1 MFRPLRKPRIL
12 AGLLALGLILG
23 HRPADAQTTGAST
36 AGCQTLVQ
44 AAATGLAADMKADD
58 ATIHQP
64 QSVTQFTCLG
74 NFFNGIGLDVIAN
87 GLSISSIAQAAM
99 GKICSA
105 VTTAWDNLQGAAQC
119 GLTVT
124 GFDTNFN
131 LGLGAGSFCPALNF
145 GGDGGALISAGT
157 NTSGSSSWDIP
168 GGTQLP
174 DGYSLD
180 LLGQET
186 GTGMS
191 TITQ

>member
-1 MFRPLRKPRIL
+1 MSRRPCLCIGTL
-12 AGLLALGLILG
+12 AALTLALGVSG
-23 HRPADAQTTGAST
+23 ANAQSTTGST
-36 AGCQTLVQ
+36 AGCEALVQ

-74 NFFNGIGLDVIAN
+74 NFFNGVGLDVIAS
-87 GLSISSIAQAAM
+87 GLNIGSIAQAAM

-105 VTTAWDNLQGAAQC
+105 VTTAWNNLEGAAQC

-145 GGDGGALISAGT
+145 GGGGSSLISAGT
-157 NTSGSSSWDIP
+157 NTTGSSSWDVP

>member
-1 MFRPLRKPRIL
+1 MRSPRFVLRL
-12 AGLLALGLILG
+12 AAAASLALSIPLV
-23 HRPADAQTTGAST
+23 PAQAQSSGSST
-36 AGCQTLVQ
+36 AGCQALVQ

-64 QSVTQFTCLG
+64 ESVTKFTCLG
-74 NFFNGIGLDVIAN
+74 NFFNGVGLDVISNLNIGA
-87 GLSISSIAQAAM
+87 IAQAAM

-105 VTTAWDNLQGAAQC
+105 ISTEWNNLQGAAQC

-145 GGDGGALISAGT
+145 GGSGSSLISAGT
-157 NTSGSSSWDIP
+157 NTTGSSSWDVA

-186 GTGMS
+186 PTGMS
-191 TITQ
+191 TISQ

>member
-1 MFRPLRKPRIL
+1 MRRSRSARRI
-12 AGLLALGLILG
+12 AAISALALAIPL
-23 HRPADAQTTGAST
+23 ASAQAQSSGSST
-36 AGCQTLVQ
+36 AGCQALVQ

-64 QSVTQFTCLG
+64 ESVTKFTCLG
-74 NFFNGIGLDVIAN
+74 NFFNGVGLDVISNLNIA
-87 GLSISSIAQAAM
+87 SIAQAAM

-105 VTTAWDNLQGAAQC
+105 ITTEWNNLQGAEQC

-145 GGDGGALISAGT
+145 GGGGSSLISAGT
-157 NTSGSSSWDIP
+157 NTTGSSNWDVN

-174 DGYSLD
+174 QGYSLD
-180 LLGQET
+180 LLGQES

-191 TITQ
+191 TISQ

>member
-1 MFRPLRKPRIL
+1 MSLPLRGCHL
-12 AGLLALGLILG
+12 APLLALALGLS
-23 HRPADAQTTGAST
+23 PAPSEAQSTGSS
-36 AGCQTLVQ
+36 AGCQSLVQ

-74 NFFNGIGLDVIAN
+74 NFFNGMGLDVIAS
-87 GLSISSIAQAAM
+87 GLNIGSIAQAAM
-99 GKICSA
+99 GKICSDI
-105 VTTAWDNLQGAAQC
+105 TTAWDNLQGAAQC

-131 LGLGAGSFCPALNF
+131 LGLGAGSFCPAIDF
-145 GGDGGALISAGT
+145 GGGGNALISAGT
-157 NTSGSSSWDIP
+157 NTSGNTSWDVS
-168 GGTQLP
+168 GATQLP

-180 LLGQET
+180 LLGNES